1 MEGKPL
7 FSLTPRLQK
16 AVVKI
21 TAQVV
26 QMTTSENVILYGM
39 WTHWYHQTKVARGVQ
54 RKCIFLD
61 LAHGLVAWRLPNSF
75 ESINYVQ
82 RWTLL

>member
-1 MEGKPL
+1 MEGKPI

-39 WTHWYHQTKVARGVQ
+39 GTHWYPQTKVARG
-54 RKCIFLD
+54 CNENAYFWMWPMD
-61 LAHGLVAWRLPNSF
+61 
-75 ESINYVQ
+75 
-82 RWTLL
+82 